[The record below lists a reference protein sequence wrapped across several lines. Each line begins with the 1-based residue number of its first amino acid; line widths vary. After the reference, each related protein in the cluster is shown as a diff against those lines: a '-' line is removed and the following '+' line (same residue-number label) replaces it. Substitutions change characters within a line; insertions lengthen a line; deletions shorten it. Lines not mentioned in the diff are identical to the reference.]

1 MRAGDGETRRGES
14 SREEETG
21 SGETERVVIVGLLL
35 MKSGQLMK
43 VVQVKK
49 GLALKDLVLT
59 EGFSPSSCLNVHIKH
74 HG

>member
-1 MRAGDGETRRGES
+1 MEVERKVQ
-14 SREEETG
+14 
-21 SGETERVVIVGLLL
+21 ETERVVIVGLLL
-35 MKSGQLMK
+35 MKSGPLMK